1 MKKIYI
7 IRHGET
13 ESNRKGIFRG
23 RLDIPLSSKGR
34 EQAGGL
40 KEYFKNISI
49 DTVYSS
55 PLGRAM
61 ETAKTAFPGHKSIV
75 EPMLNNLDLGD
86 WSGMNK
92 AAVKEKLPGL
102 WEQWIKY
109 PETIT
114 FPGGENL
121 GNVLQRSKRF
131 LEMAMA
137 GEGECI
143 AAVSHRSVAK
153 VILAAAIGLEKDYYW
168 KFHLDNASV
177 SQVYFEPGRGFTLVK
192 LNDTRHLKET
202 VMEWY

>member
-1 MKKIYI
+1 MKKLYL

-23 RLDIPLSSKGR
+23 RLDIPLSTKGR
-34 EQAGGL
+34 EQAEGL

-49 DTVYSS
+49 DTLYSS
-55 PLGRAM
+55 PLGRAK
-61 ETAKTAFPGHKSIV
+61 ETAEIALPGHHVIV

-92 AAVKEKLPGL
+92 ASVKEKLPGM
-102 WEQWIKY
+102 WEQWITH
-109 PETIT
+109 PETIA
-114 FPGGENL
+114 FPGGEAL
-121 GNVLQRSKRF
+121 DDVLQRSKRF
-131 LEMAMA
+131 LETAVA

-143 AAVSHRSVAK
+143 AVVSHRSVVK

-177 SQVYFEPGRGFTLVK
+177 SLVYFEPGRGFTLVK
-192 LNDTRHLKET
+192 INDTHHLKGT